1 MQLVER
7 EAGLEEVSIQQDP
20 EVLELCGGTFE
31 FLLSER
37 DSQRITE
44 GGEGAEVSR
53 AGWGVGSTSDKEI
66 VEVVVYV
73 GQAVLPGDPFQG
85 LCEGVKNKGG

>member
-1 MQLVER
+1 MELVER
-7 EAGLEEVSIQQDP
+7 EAGLEEVSIQQDT
-20 EVLELCGGTFE
+20 EVLELRGGTFD

-37 DSQRITE
+37 DSQRTTE

-66 VEVVVYV
+66 IEVVVYV
-73 GQAVLPGDPFQG
+73 GQTMLPGDPFQG
-85 LCEGVKNKGG
+85 LCEGVENKGG